1 MVKKLDKYISLA
13 GKNIVITGA
22 GQGIGLA
29 VAKLFVKY
37 GGRVAMIDHSGRS
50 FQEAEKI

>member
-1 MVKKLDKYISLA
+1 MVQLDKYMSLV

-29 VAKLFVKY
+29 VARLFVKY
-37 GGRVAMIDHSGRS
+37 GGRVAMIDHSGHS
-50 FQEAEKI
+50 FA